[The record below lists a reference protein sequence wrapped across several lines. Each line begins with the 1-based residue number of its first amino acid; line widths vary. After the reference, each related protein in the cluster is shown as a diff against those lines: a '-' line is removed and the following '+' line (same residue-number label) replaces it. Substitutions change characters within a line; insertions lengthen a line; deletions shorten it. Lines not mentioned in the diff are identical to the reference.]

1 MAHITLLFVHKVW
14 NIRQLAPTLL
24 VYSQA
29 ELFVNSP
36 LLMLTVPEQANSA
49 FPIEEYPVELHLN
62 PMSVNGTV
70 KFAAYV

>member
-1 MAHITLLFVHKVW
+1 MDVVGC
-14 NIRQLAPTLL
+14 IRQLAPTLL
-24 VYSQA
+24 VYSQT

-70 KFAAYV
+70 KFCCM